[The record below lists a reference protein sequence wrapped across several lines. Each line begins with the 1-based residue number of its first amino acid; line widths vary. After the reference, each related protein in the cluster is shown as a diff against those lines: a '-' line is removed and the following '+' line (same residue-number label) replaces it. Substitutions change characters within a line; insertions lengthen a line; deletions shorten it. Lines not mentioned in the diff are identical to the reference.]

1 VVLQQHRNGSLE
13 TIAEMAEDC
22 CAKLMRS
29 GGVAAVLTV
38 TFHLTSG
45 SWNEGCALPSAKDYA
60 LTSASKPCP
69 RDRSRFG
76 IRSNQPL
83 R

>member
-1 VVLQQHRNGSLE
+1 MVLQQHRNGSLE

-29 GGVAAVLTV
+29 GGVARRADGDLPPDEW
-38 TFHLTSG
+38 FLD
-45 SWNEGCALPSAKDYA
+45 EGCALPSAKDYA